1 VSTDSQTT
9 PQDALPAA
17 TSRGEKGVANHNR
30 PWVWIGFVALL
41 VLHQDLWLWA
51 EADLWLGPL
60 PAGLAYHAGYSLVVA
75 LFWLAVVRFA
85 WPSSL
90 DDEET
95 T

>member
-1 VSTDSQTT
+1 M
-9 PQDALPAA
+9 
-17 TSRGEKGVANHNR
+17 RW
-30 PWVWIGFVALL
+30 WVWIGFLALL
-41 VLHQDLWLWA
+41 VLHQDVWLWA
-51 EADLWLGPL
+51 DAELWLGPL

-85 WPSSL
+85 WPEAL